1 LVLPVAAV
9 FLFQDYFTTS
19 DVSTVWWIV
28 LVLCIDVSHVYSTL
42 FRFYW
47 DRELFRTHRIS
58 LLIIP
63 SVAFPIA
70 ALLHFY
76 DPMLFWRILAYVAV
90 FHFVRQQY
98 GFMRI
103 YARND
108 PRDRVFRF
116 LDNAAIYSATLYP
129 VFYWHL
135 HLTESLSWFV
145 KGDFMPIQIPSL
157 DSVLLGSYLLILAA
171 YITKE
176 FFVSIRRQQFNVP
189 KNLIV
194 GGTYASWYV
203 GIVTFQGDLIFTL
216 LNVVSHGIPYMALV
230 WLYGEKKTSARFSF
244 TFKGVCVF
252 VGMLLLLAYLEEAIW
267 DRMVWNDH
275 PEIFPQIF
283 DGQAIQNPLMLS
295 LIVAILV
302 LPQITHYVIDG
313 FIWKQSK
320 SGPSRT

>member
-1 LVLPVAAV
+1 
-9 FLFQDYFTTS
+9 
-19 DVSTVWWIV
+19 
-28 LVLCIDVSHVYSTL
+28 
-42 FRFYW
+42 
-47 DRELFRTHRIS
+47 
-58 LLIIP
+58 
-63 SVAFPIA
+63 
-70 ALLHFY
+70 
-76 DPMLFWRILAYVAV
+76 
-90 FHFVRQQY
+90 
-98 GFMRI
+98 
-103 YARND
+103 
-108 PRDRVFRF
+108 
-116 LDNAAIYSATLYP
+116 
-129 VFYWHL
+129 
-135 HLTESLSWFV
+135 
-145 KGDFMPIQIPSL
+145 L